1 MSDEAAWM
9 EAALA
14 EARGAVEFGEVP
26 VGAVVVLEGEIVG
39 RGHNRTLLDCDPSAH
54 AEIVALREAA
64 KAVGNHRLTGAILAC
79 TLEPCLMCC
88 GALVHA
94 RVGRLLWA
102 ADDPKK
108 GATAPLAELQEAG
121 RTNHRV
127 ILDRGPGASEA
138 STLLKAFFRA
148 RRG

>member
-1 MSDEAAWM
+1 MSGDPAWM
-9 EAALA
+9 EAAL
-14 EARGAVEFGEVP
+14 EQARRAVEADEVP
-26 VGAVVVLEGEIVG
+26 VGAVVVLDGRIVG
-39 RGHNRTLLDCDPSAH
+39 RGHNRTLLDCDPTAH
-54 AEIVALREAA
+54 AEVVALREAA
-64 KAVGNHRLTGAILAC
+64 GRVGNHRLTGALLAC

-88 GALVHA
+88 GALLHA

-108 GATAPLAELQEAG
+108 GATALLDELQEAG

-127 ILDRGPGASEA
+127 ILDRGPGSEEA
-138 STLLKAFFRA
+138 SSLLKAFFRA

>member
-1 MSDEAAWM
+1 M

-14 EARGAVEFGEVP
+14 QARQAAEVDEVP
-26 VGAVVVLEGEIVG
+26 VGAVVLLGGEIVG
-39 RGHNRTLLDCDPSAH
+39 RGHNRTLLDCDPTAH
-54 AEIVALREAA
+54 AEIVALRAAA
-64 KAVGNHRLTGAILAC
+64 KAVGNHRLTGAVLAC

-88 GALVHA
+88 GALLHA
-94 RVGRLLWA
+94 RVARLVWA

-108 GATAPLAELQEAG
+108 GATALLGELQEAG

-127 ILDRGPGASEA
+127 ILERGQGAEEASE
-138 STLLKAFFRA
+138 LLKVFFRA

>member
-1 MSDEAAWM
+1 M
-9 EAALA
+9 EAALE
-14 EARGAVEFGEVP
+14 EARRAGELDEVP

-39 RGHNRTLLDCDPSAH
+39 RGHNRTLLDGDPTAH
-54 AEIVALREAA
+54 AEMVALRAA
-64 KAVGNHRLTGAILAC
+64 ARSVGNHRLTGAVLAC

-88 GALVHA
+88 GALLHA
-94 RVGRLLWA
+94 RVGRLVWA

-108 GATAPLAELQEAG
+108 GATALLEELQEAG

-127 ILDRGPGASEA
+127 VLGRGPGAAEA
-138 STLLKAFFRA
+138 SRLLKAFFRA